1 MLNISVNQKEKP
13 TYVNIV
19 PISALINKTKGVSF
33 TTNRYRRVVR
43 ARAPLVGEVL
53 LAPHERTVILPKDTA
68 DYIRRSNIEK
78 KKILNSC
85 AKAVK
90 GNIVTIRNKG

>member
-68 DYIRRSNIEK
+68 DYIRRNNIEK
-78 KKILNSC
+78 QAVLESC
-85 AKAVK
+85 AEAVRK
-90 GNIVTIRNKG
+90 GWVTTVRGK